1 MKGKKMKLHSHSFLI
16 NAFLRREQREMRVG
30 RSVTTSV
37 RLPDWLREMLL
48 AKARREDLNFSQL
61 VRRALRRE
69 LIKNGI
75 PINGRNRK

>member
-16 NAFLRREQREMRVG
+16 NAFLRREKEPKRLGV
-30 RSVTTSV
+30 RSVTF
-37 RLPDWLREMLL
+37 RLPVEVREILL

-75 PINGRNRK
+75 PINGK